1 MEGRNNI
8 TRWTSW
14 VNVRNAEKFLTLTQ
28 YIRYTAARSAERD
41 TEKFTEDLNVRRLRL
56 TAQNVAEQWQQN
68 LKTETKEAAFVV
80 YSVKEDIGGIR
91 HLKILIHLQISIQSA
106 NTRHMK
112 EEPLNKERFFE
123 YLT

>member
-1 MEGRNNI
+1 M
-8 TRWTSW
+8 
-14 VNVRNAEKFLTLTQ
+14 
-28 YIRYTAARSAERD
+28 SAESD

-68 LKTETKEAAFVV
+68 LKTETKGAAFVV
-80 YSVKEDIGGIR
+80 YSVKENIGGIR

-112 EEPLNKERFFE
+112 EEPLNKERFF
-123 YLT
+123 

>member
-14 VNVRNAEKFLTLTQ
+14 VNVLNAEKFLTLTQ
-28 YIRYTAARSAERD
+28 YIRYTAARSAESD
-41 TEKFTEDLNVRRLRL
+41 TEKFTADFNVKKSPL
-56 TAQNVAEQWQQN
+56 TAQNAAEQWQQN
-68 LKTETKEAAFVV
+68 QKTETKEAAFVV

-91 HLKILIHLQISIQSA
+91 HLKILTYLQISIQSA

-112 EEPLNKERFFE
+112 EEPLNKDRFF
-123 YLT
+123 